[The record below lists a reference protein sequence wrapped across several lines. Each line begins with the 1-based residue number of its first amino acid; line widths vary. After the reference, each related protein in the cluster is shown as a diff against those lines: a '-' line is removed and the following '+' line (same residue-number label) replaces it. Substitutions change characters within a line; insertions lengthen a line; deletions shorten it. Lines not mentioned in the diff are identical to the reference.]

1 MAIANDLMASD
12 LLLVELNL
20 VLVQLLQMLQLLAL
34 DFPGGNVLKLFSLS
48 LIIIWKNNLG

>member
-1 MAIANDLMASD
+1 MAIVNDLMASD

-34 DFPGGNVLKLFSLS
+34 DSPDGDVIKLFSLS
-48 LIIIWKNNLG
+48 LISIWKNNLG